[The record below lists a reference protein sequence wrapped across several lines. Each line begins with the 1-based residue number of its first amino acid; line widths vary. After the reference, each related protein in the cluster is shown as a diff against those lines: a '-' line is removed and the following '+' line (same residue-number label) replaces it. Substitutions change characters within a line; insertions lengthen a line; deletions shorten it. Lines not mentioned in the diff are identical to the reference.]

1 MDRRPLNYSRLPH
14 RASGNAPQRFGPH
27 VPEIAR
33 FLAEAGA
40 TADSVAFLVEI
51 DRRWP
56 GLSFR
61 DFLGAAVLAE
71 AFALKTAGTA

>member
-1 MDRRPLNYSRLPH
+1 MTAAAIH
-14 RASGNAPQRFGPH
+14 RRFGPH
-27 VPEIAR
+27 VIAIAR
-33 FLAEAGA
+33 FLADTDDVPARE
-40 TADSVAFLVEI
+40 VVRFFEEV

-71 AFALKTAGTA
+71 ALAMKTEGNA